1 MTIKEHFKVT
11 FALAFPVMIS
21 QLGQV
26 SVGVAD
32 SMMVGR
38 LGALPLAASSLANS
52 IFFVILMFGMG
63 ISMGITPL
71 VSVAE
76 GKGKAKR
83 ISNLL
88 GHSLWVNIITAVA
101 LTGVVLGLSKGL
113 HFLGQPEEVVVLTIP
128 YLLVITASLFPFMIF
143 QTFKQFAEG
152 LSQTK
157 QAMYITIFCNLV
169 NVFLNWVLIW
179 GMFGAPELGLMGA
192 GWATLISRI
201 LMPIMMG
208 YYILRSKRYIVYSLS
223 LRLKKVSIPIVSR
236 ILNIGIPTGFQ
247 YIFEVSAFSAAAIMM
262 GWIGVNALAGH
273 QIALNLASISYM
285 MAAGLSTAG
294 MIRVSNLIG
303 RRNMKGMRE
312 AGMVVFGMVLIFMFS
327 AAMTFVI
334 FRMFLPTLYID
345 DPEVV
350 SMAASLLIIAALF
363 QLSDGAQVAGLGVL
377 RGMEDVKVPTLV
389 TLVAYWVLG
398 LPLGYFLAFELGMAE
413 KGIWYG
419 LLIGLSITAILL
431 FYRFHALSKRR
442 IEESLPAESEKL
454 ISEVKSDSDSF

>member
-71 VSVAE
+71 VSIAE

-83 ISNLL
+83 ISNLF
-88 GHSLWVNIITAVA
+88 GHSLWLNIISAVA

-157 QAMYITIFCNLV
+157 QAMYITIFCNIV

-208 YYILRSKRYIVYSLS
+208 YYILRSKRYSIYSLS

-262 GWIGVNALAGH
+262 GWIGVYALAGH

-303 RRNMKGMRE
+303 RGNMKGMRE

-327 AAMTFVI
+327 TAMIFVI

-431 FYRFHALSKRR
+431 FYRFHVLSKRR
-442 IEESLPAESEKL
+442 IEESLPAESEKF
-454 ISEVKSDSDSF
+454 ISEVKSDSNSF

>member
-11 FALAFPVMIS
+11 FTLAFPVMIS

-52 IFFVILMFGMG
+52 IFFVILMFGLG

-71 VSVAE
+71 VSIAE

-83 ISNLL
+83 ISNLF
-88 GHSLWVNIITAVA
+88 GHSLWVNLITAVA

-157 QAMYITIFCNLV
+157 QAMYITIFCNIV

-208 YYILRSKRYIVYSLS
+208 YYILRSKRYSIYSLS
-223 LRLKKVSIPIVSR
+223 LKLKKVSVPMVSR

-303 RRNMKGMRE
+303 RGDLKGMRE

-327 AAMTFVI
+327 AAMIFVI

-389 TLVAYWVLG
+389 TLFAYWVLG

-419 LLIGLSITAILL
+419 LLIGLSITAVVL

-442 IEESLPAESEKL
+442 IEQSLPAESEK
-454 ISEVKSDSDSF
+454 IGTDVKTDSNSF

>member
-71 VSVAE
+71 VSIAE

-83 ISNLL
+83 ISNLF
-88 GHSLWVNIITAVA
+88 GHSLWLNIISAVA

-128 YLLVITASLFPFMIF
+128 YLLVISASLFPFMIF

-152 LSQTK
+152 LFQTK
-157 QAMYITIFCNLV
+157 QAMYITIFCNIV

-208 YYILRSKRYIVYSLS
+208 YYILRSKRYSIYSLS

-262 GWIGVNALAGH
+262 GWIGVYALAGH

-303 RRNMKGMRE
+303 RGNMKGMRE

-327 AAMTFVI
+327 TAMIFVI

-431 FYRFHALSKRR
+431 FYRFHVLSKRR
-442 IEESLPAESEKL
+442 IEESLPAESEKF
-454 ISEVKSDSDSF
+454 ISEVKSDSNSF

>member
-11 FALAFPVMIS
+11 LALAFPVVIS

-26 SVGVAD
+26 LVGVAD

-38 LGALPLAASSLANS
+38 LGALPLAAASLANS

-71 VSVAE
+71 VSIAE
-76 GKGKAKR
+76 GKGKSKR
-83 ISNLL
+83 ISNLF
-88 GHSLWVNIITAVA
+88 GHSLWINILTAIA
-101 LTGVVLGLSKGL
+101 LTGLVLGLSTGL
-113 HFLGQPEEVVVLTIP
+113 HFLGQPEEVVLLTIP

-157 QAMYITIFCNLV
+157 QAMYITIFCNGV
-169 NVFLNWVLIW
+169 NIFLNWVLIW
-179 GMFGAPELGLMGA
+179 GRLGAPEMGLMGA

-201 LMPIMMG
+201 MMPILMG
-208 YYILRSKRYIVYSLS
+208 YYILTSKRYHVYSIS
-223 LRLKKVSIPIVSR
+223 LKLKKASIRIFSK

-247 YIFEVSAFSAAAIMM
+247 YIFEVSAFSAAAVMM

-294 MIRVSNLIG
+294 MIRVSNFIG
-303 RRNMKGMRE
+303 RDNPKAMRE
-312 AGMVVFGMVLIFMFS
+312 AGMVVFGMALIFMLFT
-327 AAMTFVI
+327 ALIFVS

-345 DPEVV
+345 DPEVI
-350 SMAASLLIIAALF
+350 SLASSLLIIAALF

-377 RGMEDVKVPTLV
+377 RGMEDVKIPTLI
-389 TLVAYWVLG
+389 TLFAYWILG

-419 LLIGLSITAILL
+419 LLIGLSCTAILL
-431 FYRFHALSKRR
+431 FYRFHVLSKKRLNQ
-442 IEESLPAESEKL
+442 SLRVDPE
-454 ISEVKSDSDSF
+454 IFRSD

>member
-11 FALAFPVMIS
+11 FALAYPVMIS

-71 VSVAE
+71 VSIAE

-83 ISNLL
+83 ISRLF
-88 GHSLWVNIITAVA
+88 GHGLWINIITALA

-113 HFLGQPEEVVVLTIP
+113 HFLGQPEEVVALTIP

-157 QAMYITIFCNLV
+157 QAMYITIFCNV
-169 NVFLNWVLIW
+169 INVFLNWVLIW

-208 YYILRSKRYIVYSLS
+208 FYILRSDRYGIYALS
-223 LRLKKVSIPIVSR
+223 LKLKKASLPIFSR

-247 YIFEVSAFSAAAIMM
+247 FIFEVSAFSAAAIMM

-294 MIRVSNLIG
+294 MIRVSNLMG
-303 RRNMKGMRE
+303 RGNLKGMRE
-312 AGMVVFGMVLIFMFS
+312 AGMVVFGMVLIFMFT
-327 AAMTFVI
+327 AAMIFVL
-334 FRMFLPTLYID
+334 FRMYLPTLYIE
-345 DPEVV
+345 DPEVI

-389 TLVAYWVLG
+389 TLVAYWVIG

-419 LLIGLSITAILL
+419 LLIGLSITAVLL
-431 FYRFHALSKRR
+431 FYRFHVLSKRR
-442 IEESLPAESEKL
+442 IESGLPMEPEKL
-454 ISEVKSDSDSF
+454 VFEGKRDSNSL